1 MLVTIIEDLLAHHQ
15 IDLKKHILRV
25 TNEHLTHFSCFVVRL
40 ELRVRFLRVEALL
53 IGVDLGVDLT

>member
-15 IDLKKHILRV
+15 IDLKKHVLRV
-25 TNEHLTHFSCFVVRL
+25 TNEHLTHFSRFVVRL
-40 ELRVRFLRVEALL
+40 ELGVRFLRVEALL